1 MQDPFF
7 ERNHVLS
14 GVERLELAISN
25 SLLLPREAET
35 IRTILRHLIAAN
47 AAMVDPVMRDDDP
60 GGAQVTAAWTS
71 RLESCLSELAR
82 FGQ

>member
-14 GVERLELAISN
+14 GAERLELAIAN
-25 SLLLPREAET
+25 SSLLPREAET
-35 IRTILRHLIAAN
+35 IRTILHHLVAAN
-47 AAMVDPVMRDDDP
+47 TVMRDSVMRDDDP
-60 GGAQVTAAWTS
+60 DVAQVTAAWTS
-71 RLESCLSELAR
+71 RLEWCLSELAR